1 MIVINADE
9 RISDIKVP
17 DSHTYILDCFILLAS
32 LFLEFPLTVNIK
44 VTVTFLGQTGL
55 D

>member
-9 RISDIKVP
+9 RISDIKVT
-17 DSHTYILDCFILLAS
+17 DSHTYILESLILLVL
-32 LFLEFPLTVNIK
+32 LFLEFPFTVNIEI
-44 VTVTFLGQTGL
+44 TVIFLGQTGL